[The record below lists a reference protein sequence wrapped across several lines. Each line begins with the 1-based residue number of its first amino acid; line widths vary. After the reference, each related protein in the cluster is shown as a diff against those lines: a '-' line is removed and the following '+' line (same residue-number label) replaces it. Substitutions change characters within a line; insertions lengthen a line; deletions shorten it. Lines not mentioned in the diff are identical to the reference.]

1 MSEIISGGM
10 SGAQAGA
17 SIASAIGK
25 GAAFGPAG
33 AIIGGLVGVLGG
45 IGARRKRRK
54 QRRKMLAQIN
64 QQKAKV
70 RSQIPGIRAYFDAL
84 SKRQEKISERQKGRA
99 IDEFVGATIGT
110 VPVLQRKIA
119 STGLE
124 GSGTAERLVT
134 STREK
139 LQGSVDVALDDIT
152 TQEEEKQ
159 LTISRNEKN
168 QLQSLYDQITML
180 ESKAES
186 L

>member
-17 SIASAIGK
+17 SITTAL
-25 GAAFGPAG
+25 GAAGPAG

-54 QRRKMLAQIN
+54 QRRRMLAQIN

-70 RSQIPGIRAYFDAL
+70 RSQIPGVRAYFDAL

-139 LQGSVDVALDDIT
+139 LQGSVDVALDDSLVIVSLVV
-152 TQEEEKQ
+152 K
-159 LTISRNEKN
+159 LIS
-168 QLQSLYDQITML
+168 LVT
-180 ESKAES
+180 
-186 L
+186 